1 MVVGASTLTHTH
13 SHTSRVYLTD
23 TQREGLTDLHRAI
36 KGMLTFNLVAVDLC
50 RRIFVRGR
58 SRPLVR
64 TTPPSPPCTRLV
76 LACQLRNLFVTH
88 FCSALFY
95 VSLFF
100 LFLFFGLRFSLLFVF
115 PAFSAFWGQAF
126 PSRQKNPNMFTRD
139 LWRGIFVYVAFL
151 RRRLRLFRR
160 LCFASG
166 SPRLRQ
172 VYLGSS
178 FQKQQLKRLQME
190 VG

>member
-1 MVVGASTLTHTH
+1 MSQDFCPRSQPPFASPPLALPSH
-13 SHTSRVYLTD
+13 S
-23 TQREGLTDLHRAI
+23 
-36 KGMLTFNLVAVDLC
+36 
-50 RRIFVRGR
+50 
-58 SRPLVR
+58 
-64 TTPPSPPCTRLV
+64 PCTRLSV
-76 LACQLRNLFVTH
+76 TQPFCYTFLQCALLR
-88 FCSALFY
+88 
-95 VSLFF
+95 F

-115 PAFSAFWGQAF
+115 PSFSAFWGQAF

-172 VYLGSS
+172 VYLGNS

-190 VG
+190 VCRAEPGIAIISYNQTTTDCFKRNL

>member
-1 MVVGASTLTHTH
+1 MSQDFCPRSQPPFASSPLAVPPLH
-13 SHTSRVYLTD
+13 S
-23 TQREGLTDLHRAI
+23 
-36 KGMLTFNLVAVDLC
+36 
-50 RRIFVRGR
+50 
-58 SRPLVR
+58 
-64 TTPPSPPCTRLV
+64 PCTRLSV
-76 LACQLRNLFVTH
+76 TQPFCYTFLQCALLRF
-88 FCSALFY
+88 A
-95 VSLFF
+95 F

-166 SPRLRQ
+166 SPV
-172 VYLGSS
+172 VYARFIWEAAFRSS
-178 FQKQQLKRLQME
+178 S
-190 VG
+190 